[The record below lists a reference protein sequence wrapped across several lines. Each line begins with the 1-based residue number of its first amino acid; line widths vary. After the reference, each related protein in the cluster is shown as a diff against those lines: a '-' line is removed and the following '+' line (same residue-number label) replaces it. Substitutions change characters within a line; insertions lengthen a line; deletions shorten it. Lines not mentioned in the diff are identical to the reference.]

1 MERNCDRMVNKS
13 LTEEAGQ
20 SLQRGNCGP
29 KGSKSG
35 YVRMMIEED
44 RARFGGEGAV
54 LVARDEV
61 EFSRP

>member
-1 MERNCDRMVNKS
+1 MVNKS

-20 SLQRGNCGP
+20 SLQRGHCGP

-35 YVRMMIEED
+35 YVRMMIEEHK
-44 RARFGGEGAV
+44 ARSGGEGAV

-61 EFSRP
+61 GFSWP